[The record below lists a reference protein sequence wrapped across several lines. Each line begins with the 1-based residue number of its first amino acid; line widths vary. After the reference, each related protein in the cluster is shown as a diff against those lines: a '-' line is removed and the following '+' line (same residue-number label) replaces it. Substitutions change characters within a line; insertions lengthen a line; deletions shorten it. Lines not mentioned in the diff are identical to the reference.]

1 MVASDFKTKI
11 LPASKK
17 LHRFA
22 IHFLGDE
29 DEAKDVVQDVFLKLW
44 QKKETLSEVE
54 NIEAFAMQMT
64 KNRCIDI
71 LRERKGKQ
79 AVTTEK
85 VIKSD
90 STDVHLQIELSESA
104 RLIKK
109 LVNALPE
116 LQRKVMQM
124 RDIEQF
130 TYDEIAE
137 LTNLQMNAIRTNLS
151 RARKKVRDEFLKL
164 NDHGNHENKS
174 VTAEI
179 F

>member
-11 LPASKK
+11 LPVSNK

-22 IHFLGDE
+22 IRFLNDE

-44 QKKETLSEVE
+44 QKKETLSDVS
-54 NIEAFAMQMT
+54 NVEAFAMQMT
-64 KNRCIDI
+64 KNRCLDI
-71 LRERKGKQ
+71 IRERKGKQ
-79 AVTTEK
+79 TVTTEK

-90 STDVHLQIELSESA
+90 TTDVHLQVELSESA
-104 RLIKK
+104 GLIKK

-130 TYDEIAE
+130 TYEEIAE
-137 LTNLQMNAIRTNLS
+137 MTDLQMNAIRTNLS

-164 NDHGNHENKS
+164 NDNGNHENKS

>member
-1 MVASDFKTKI
+1 
-11 LPASKK
+11 
-17 LHRFA
+17 
-22 IHFLGDE
+22 
-29 DEAKDVVQDVFLKLW
+29 
-44 QKKETLSEVE
+44 
-54 NIEAFAMQMT
+54 MQMT
-64 KNRCIDI
+64 KNRCLDI
-71 LRERKGKQ
+71 IRERKVKQ
-79 AVTTEK
+79 VVTTEK

-90 STDVHLQIELSESA
+90 NTDVHLQIELSESA
-104 RLIKK
+104 GLIKK
-109 LVNALPE
+109 LVNTLPD
-116 LQRKVMQM
+116 LQRKIMQL

-137 LTNLQMNAIRTNLS
+137 MTDLQMNAIRTNLS